1 MLAWQSY
8 FIQFPPKTRWGC
20 PCLGFR
26 GGSVVKNLPANA
38 GDIGSIPGLQRSPGE
53 GNGNPLQCSRLGNP
67 MGREAWWLQS
77 LGLQRVGHDWAH
89 TMLPDHQRLKSL
101 EQCLTGIKDS
111 IDVSYYHHSLSGKV
125 LCHAC
130 FYFLFYSNKWW
141 SSPKLSLIYYRRGSQ
156 LKESL

>member
-77 LGLQRVGHDWAH
+77 IGLQRVRHDWEQSFIWSQYTFLH
-89 TMLPDHQRLKSL
+89 NIYCRWNKTMLSIILLVNICFFECNLSSKRRETMSSCFSL
-101 EQCLTGIKDS
+101 YPCTS
-111 IDVSYYHHSLSGKV
+111 AV
-125 LCHAC
+125 LD
-130 FYFLFYSNKWW
+130 
-141 SSPKLSLIYYRRGSQ
+141 
-156 LKESL
+156 